1 MSRTLRALSLAHSL
15 SGPSRPLAR
24 PLVIAPA
31 PQVAFARN
39 ASWFKNIGF
48 GLPES
53 WRRNMKDKEETAP
66 AEDTG
71 NVFDTTVEQTEEVV
85 QAKRRPPPK
94 DTRFKSAARKMSH
107 RKLND
112 IGRLVAGMPAD
123 EAVLQLQFSEK
134 RAARTWVKSTLAFAR
149 DHAVARGLSRD
160 RLVVQ
165 EAWVSKGK
173 KEGRLDIKGRGRMGI
188 KHHPRARIHFILTE
202 GKTWEEKRAAKDAKV
217 IRQVRGAGMVRED
230 GKLRRK
236 MTSDWAW

>member
-1 MSRTLRALSLAHSL
+1 MSRPLRALSLAHTL

-24 PLVIAPA
+24 PLVVAAP
-31 PQVAFARN
+31 PVLARN

-48 GLPES
+48 GLPET
-53 WRRNMKDKEETAP
+53 WRRNMKKGEEKEAVPEP
-66 AEDTG
+66 QQG
-71 NVFDTTVEQTEEVV
+71 SVFDAVVEDKAEEV

-94 DTRFKSAARKMSH
+94 DTRFKSAFRKMSH

-123 EAVLQLQFSEK
+123 EAILQLQFSEK

-149 DHAVARGLSRD
+149 DHAVARGLRRD

-165 EAWVSKGK
+165 EAWVAKGK
-173 KEGRLDIKGRGRMGI
+173 KEARVDIKGRGRMGV
-188 KHHPRARIHFILTE
+188 KHHPRARIHFVLAE
-202 GKTWEEKRAAKDAKV
+202 GKTWAEKREAADAKV
-217 IRQVRGAGMVRED
+217 LHKVRSAGVVRED

-236 MTSDWAW
+236 VVSGWAW

>member
-1 MSRTLRALSLAHSL
+1 MSRTLRALSLAHTL

-24 PLVIAPA
+24 PLVAA

-48 GLPES
+48 GLPET
-53 WRRNMKDKEETAP
+53 WRRNMKDKEDKAVP
-66 AEDTG
+66 AEETG
-71 NVFDTTVEQTEEVV
+71 SVFDAAVEPTEEVV

-94 DTRFKSAARKMSH
+94 DTRFKSAFHKMSH

-134 RAARTWVKSTLAFAR
+134 RAARTWVKSSLAFAR

-160 RLVVQ
+160 SLVVQ

-173 KEGRLDIKGRGRMGI
+173 KERRLDIKGRGRMGI
-188 KHHPRARIHFILTE
+188 KHHPRARIHFVLAE
-202 GKTWEEKRAAKDAKV
+202 GQTWEQKREAKDAKV
-217 IRQVRGAGMVRED
+217 LRQVRGGGHGPR
-230 GKLRRK
+230 GR
-236 MTSDWAW
+236 